1 MKRKLLIVCTL
12 ASMITTANA
21 QWRAG
26 ITIGGDW
33 NNYTID
39 KHYMTDWHY
48 KGQWGWTLGLTG
60 QYNFN
65 EWFGVRADLNWT
77 QKNHQQYR
85 TGMLENTNYDTWN
98 GYLQMPVMA
107 SFSFGGQKVRGF
119 LNLGV
124 YGGYWLNSR
133 REGSDY
139 NNFGEYTIN
148 FSEKVELNSD
158 RDQRLDF
165 GFLGGLGLE
174 YRITP
179 HWAAQAEV
187 RYYYGTVSTQK
198 QYMRV
203 KDYRYNSTTAVQLA
217 AYYVF

>member
-124 YGGYWLNSR
+124 YGGYWLSSR
-133 REGSDY
+133 LKGHY
-139 NNFGEYTIN
+139 FNI
-148 FSEKVELNSD
+148 FSEETSKVDQSAEFNDD
-158 RDQRLDF
+158 RDQRLDC
-165 GFLGGLGLE
+165 GLTGGIGVE
-174 YRITP
+174 YRFASK
-179 HWAAQAEV
+179 WAAQIEA
-187 RYYYGTVSTQK
+187 RLYYSTTSTQK
-198 QYMRV
+198 DYMQL
-203 KDYRYNSTTAVQLA
+203 KDPKYNTTTAFQA
-217 AYYVF
+217 AIYYFF